1 MSEYNKNTEEI
12 PAPKAVEGYEPPR
25 PIETI
30 EGRHDRELKDEQ
42 RLRKDLENRASKL
55 ERRVGQLETTVQDLC
70 KALHRKF
77 EHDGWT
83 KIKQHK
89 DGSK

>member
-30 EGRHDRELKDEQ
+30 EGWHDRELKELQ
-42 RLRKDLENRASKL
+42 ARVALLEVGINVLLQKL
-55 ERRVGQLETTVQDLC
+55 EEHT
-70 KALHRKF
+70 HR
-77 EHDGWT
+77 EY
-83 KIKQHK
+83 
-89 DGSK
+89 DGSAELS